1 MSRASANSQPETMVN
16 ILLVDDRAENL
27 LALEAILSPLGQ
39 RLVRANSG
47 TDALKRVLVEDF
59 AVILMDVQMPGM
71 DGFETAE
78 VIRSRERSRYTPI
91 VFVTAYDRSEA
102 AVNRGY
108 GVGAVDFLFKPLV
121 PEVLRSKVAAFVEL
135 FRKTEEVKQQAEWIR
150 LAQQRESEQKL
161 ATERQQWES
170 VRLREEMEKE
180 RKFTHELAQRAQE
193 LERLKEA
200 AEVANRAKSQFLA
213 NMSHEL
219 RTPLNAVI
227 GYSEMLQEE
236 CAELGVADL
245 VPDLKQIEAAGKHLL
260 ALVNDILDLSK
271 IESGRMELFL
281 EPVDV
286 CAVIG
291 DVSVTVQPLMEKNR
305 NRLEV
310 RCPRDTGLIRAD
322 LTKIRQSLFNLLSNA
337 AKFTKDGRVTLE
349 ARRDHPGDAED
360 ETITFR
366 VTDTGIGMTRE
377 QVERLFEPF
386 TQADASTTRNY
397 GGTGLGLAITR
408 RFCEMMGGEVT
419 VESEPGK
426 GSAFTLRLPVEVK
439 DVVVTTPARG
449 GAPLP
454 VRSTASAA
462 QREGDGG
469 GATVLVIDD
478 DPNARELLRRV
489 LNNEGYRVETAAD
502 GNEGLRLAR
511 ELRPCAIAL
520 DVLMPTMDGW
530 AVLTALKSD
539 PSIADIPV
547 VMVTMTT
554 DRNLAYALGAAD
566 FMAKPIDRARLVSIL
581 NRYGCR
587 AFPCRALVVDDDP
600 HHRRIVRPIVEK
612 AGWLFAEAEDG
623 EAALR
628 SVAES
633 APDLIILDLMMPR
646 MDGFEFITR
655 LTGNPDWRQIPV
667 IVMTARDLTEED
679 RARLNGH
686 VSQVLHKGGGVDELV
701 RVLRSLTARCD
712 TGVVPSSGPEASA
725 RLEGE

>member
-1 MSRASANSQPETMVN
+1 MSRASASSQAETPVN
-16 ILLVDDRAENL
+16 ILLVDDRPENL

-47 TDALKRVLVEDF
+47 TDALKRVLSEDF

-150 LAQQRESEQKL
+150 RAQQRESEQKL
-161 ATERQQWES
+161 ATERQQWEAE
-170 VRLREEMEKE
+170 RLREEMEKE
-180 RKFTHELAQRAQE
+180 RQFTQELAKRAE
-193 LERLKEA
+193 ESERLKEA

-236 CAELGVADL
+236 CVELGVADL

-281 EPVDV
+281 EPVEV
-286 CAVIG
+286 CAVVG
-291 DVSVTVQPLMEKNR
+291 DVSVTVQPLMDKNR

-310 RCPRDTGLIRAD
+310 RCPKDTGVIRSD

-337 AKFTKDGRVTLE
+337 AKFTKEGKVVLE
-349 ARRDHPGDAED
+349 AWRDQRGDEED
-360 ETITFR
+360 EMIAFR
-366 VTDTGIGMTRE
+366 VSDTGIGMTHE
-377 QVERLFEPF
+377 QVERLFQPF
-386 TQADASTTRNY
+386 MQADASTTRNY

-408 RFCEMMGGEVT
+408 RFCEMMGGDVT

-426 GSAFTLRLPVEVK
+426 GSTFTIRLPVEVK
-439 DVVVTTPARG
+439 EAIPTTAARSAPA
-449 GAPLP
+449 LP
-454 VRSTASAA
+454 VRTAAA
-462 QREGDGG
+462 AGATRDADGG
-469 GATVLVIDD
+469 GAAVLVIDD

-489 LNNEGYRVETAAD
+489 LSNEGYRVETAAD
-502 GNEGLRLAR
+502 GKEGLRLAR

-539 PSIADIPV
+539 PAVADIPV

-554 DRNLAYALGAAD
+554 DRNLAYALGAED

-587 AFPCRALVVDDDP
+587 AYP
-600 HHRRIVRPIVEK
+600 
-612 AGWLFAEAEDG
+612 
-623 EAALR
+623 
-628 SVAES
+628 
-633 APDLIILDLMMPR
+633 
-646 MDGFEFITR
+646 
-655 LTGNPDWRQIPV
+655 
-667 IVMTARDLTEED
+667 
-679 RARLNGH
+679 
-686 VSQVLHKGGGVDELV
+686 
-701 RVLRSLTARCD
+701 
-712 TGVVPSSGPEASA
+712 
-725 RLEGE
+725 